1 MEQEFL
7 ENELDENTKSLI
19 SKMEKELKSK
29 DKEINDLK
37 NELEYLKSQLLNK
50 NRKIF
55 GQSTEQIDIN
65 QMSIF
70 DEAEKNSDPKASEP
84 ALEEITYLRNK
95 NPKYIGKKDNL
106 AHLERVVIEHKLE
119 GDDIICDK
127 CGNELAVIGKK
138 SSKEV
143 LKYIPAKLYI
153 EEHITYS
160 YTCKACE
167 AEDGETDI
175 ISTKAPTTA
184 FYKTMASNELIAHML
199 IMKYQHAM
207 PLYRQQNYF
216 KMLGADISRQTMSN
230 WTLAAANL
238 LEDVYD
244 AMKDEL
250 LKRSYIQ
257 ADETTLQVIDDNGK
271 DAKSKK
277 YMWLYKSGGSKDPII
292 LYDYQKTRSSA
303 CPKEFLNGFSG
314 FLQTDGYAGYNK
326 VDNIKRLYCLAHI
339 RRKFHEIVITLNEE
353 ALKKSRAIIG
363 FNYCEKLYKIEKEL
377 REEYSQDDDYHNKR
391 YEVRLKKT
399 APLLDEFQQY
409 IERELVNALP
419 KSALGKALDYA
430 RKVLPGMKTLLLD
443 GALEIDN
450 NGAELAVKPF
460 VIGRKNWLFSNTAKG
475 AKASESIYSI
485 IETAKANG
493 LIVERYLVYLFDMI
507 SKIDLNNKDMILAVM
522 PWAKELPEELR
533 ASKRK

>member
-207 PLYRQQNYF
+207 PLYRQ
-216 KMLGADISRQTMSN
+216 
-230 WTLAAANL
+230 
-238 LEDVYD
+238 
-244 AMKDEL
+244 
-250 LKRSYIQ
+250 
-257 ADETTLQVIDDNGK
+257 
-271 DAKSKK
+271 
-277 YMWLYKSGGSKDPII
+277 
-292 LYDYQKTRSSA
+292 
-303 CPKEFLNGFSG
+303 
-314 FLQTDGYAGYNK
+314 
-326 VDNIKRLYCLAHI
+326 
-339 RRKFHEIVITLNEE
+339 
-353 ALKKSRAIIG
+353 
-363 FNYCEKLYKIEKEL
+363 
-377 REEYSQDDDYHNKR
+377 
-391 YEVRLKKT
+391 
-399 APLLDEFQQY
+399 
-409 IERELVNALP
+409 
-419 KSALGKALDYA
+419 
-430 RKVLPGMKTLLLD
+430 
-443 GALEIDN
+443 
-450 NGAELAVKPF
+450 
-460 VIGRKNWLFSNTAKG
+460 
-475 AKASESIYSI
+475 
-485 IETAKANG
+485 
-493 LIVERYLVYLFDMI
+493 
-507 SKIDLNNKDMILAVM
+507 
-522 PWAKELPEELR
+522 
-533 ASKRK
+533 

>member
-1 MEQEFL
+1 M
-7 ENELDENTKSLI
+7 
-19 SKMEKELKSK
+19 
-29 DKEINDLK
+29 
-37 NELEYLKSQLLNK
+37 
-50 NRKIF
+50 F
-55 GQSTEQIDIN
+55 GQSTEQIDAN

-70 DEAEKNSDPKASEP
+70 DEAEKNSDPKVAEP
-84 ALEEITYLRNK
+84 VLEEITYLRNK
-95 NPKYIGKKDNL
+95 NKKYIGKKDNL
-106 AHLERVVIEHKLE
+106 ANLERVIIEHNLE
-119 GDDIICDK
+119 GDDIICDS
-127 CGNELAVIGKK
+127 CGNELTVIGKK

-160 YTCKACE
+160 YTCKTCE
-167 AEDGETDI
+167 AESGETNI
-175 ISTKAPTTA
+175 ISTKAPNTA

-230 WTLAAANL
+230 WMLAAANL
-238 LEDVYD
+238 LEDAYAV
-244 AMKDEL
+244 MKDEL
-250 LKRSYIQ
+250 LERNYIQ

-271 DAKSKK
+271 DSKSKK
-277 YMWLYKSGGSKDPII
+277 YMWLYKSGGFKNPII
-292 LYDYQKTRSSA
+292 LYDYQKTRSSS
-303 CPKEFLNGFSG
+303 CPKEFLKEFSG

-326 VDNIKRLYCLAHI
+326 VDNITRLYCLAHI

-377 REEYSQDDDYHNKR
+377 RETYSQDDDYCNKR
-391 YEVRLKKT
+391 YEIRLQKT
-399 APLLDEFQQY
+399 GPLLDEFQQY

-443 GALEIDN
+443 GSLEIDN
-450 NGAELAVKPF
+450 NGALYLEYYYPHLFLKTPYILA
-460 VIGRKNWLFSNTAKG
+460 SNLKDEDYIFYLNPQSLANSSSSSNHNG
-475 AKASESIYSI
+475 SSSGMLEALLSIADLS
-485 IETAKANG
+485 
-493 LIVERYLVYLFDMI
+493 I
-507 SKIDLNNKDMILAVM
+507 SKDGVA
-522 PWAKELPEELR
+522 
-533 ASKRK
+533 

>member
-1 MEQEFL
+1 M
-7 ENELDENTKSLI
+7 
-19 SKMEKELKSK
+19 
-29 DKEINDLK
+29 
-37 NELEYLKSQLLNK
+37 LNK

-70 DEAEKNSDPKASEP
+70 DEPEKNSDPKVAEP
-84 ALEEITYLRNK
+84 VLEEITYLRNK

-106 AHLERVVIEHKLE
+106 AHLERVIIEHKLE

-127 CGNELAVIGKK
+127 CGNALTIIGKK

-153 EEHITYS
+153 EEHITSS
-160 YTCKACE
+160 YTCKPCE
-167 AEDGETDI
+167 AEAGETSI
-175 ISTKAPTTA
+175 ISTKSPSTA

-216 KMLGADISRQTMSN
+216 KMLSADISRQTMSN

-238 LEDVYD
+238 LEDVY
-244 AMKDEL
+244 AVMRDEL

-257 ADETTLQVIDDNGK
+257 ADETTLQVIDDNAK
-271 DAKSKK
+271 DSKSKK
-277 YMWLYKSGGSKDPII
+277 YMWLYKSGGFKNPII
-292 LYDYQKTRSSA
+292 LYDYQKTRSSS
-303 CPKEFLNGFSG
+303 CPKEFLKEFSG
-314 FLQTDGYAGYNK
+314 FFQTDGYAGYNK
-326 VDNIKRLYCLAHI
+326 VDNIKRLYCLSHI

-377 REEYSQDDDYHNKR
+377 REAYSQDADYYNKR
-391 YEVRLKKT
+391 YEIRLQKT

-409 IERELVNALP
+409 IERELVNALL
-419 KSALGKALDYA
+419 KSALGKALDYT
-430 RKVLPGMKTLLLD
+430 RKVLPGMKTLLL
-443 GALEIDN
+443 GSLEIDN
-450 NGAELAVKPF
+450 NGAERTIKPF
-460 VIGRKNWLFSNTAKG
+460 VIGGKNWLFSNTAKG
-475 AKASESIYSI
+475 AKSSASIYSI

-493 LIVERYLVYLFDMI
+493 LIVEKYLVYLFEML
-507 SKIDLNNKDMILAVM
+507 SKIDVTNKEIMLAIM
-522 PWAKELPEELR
+522 PWSNDLPEELR